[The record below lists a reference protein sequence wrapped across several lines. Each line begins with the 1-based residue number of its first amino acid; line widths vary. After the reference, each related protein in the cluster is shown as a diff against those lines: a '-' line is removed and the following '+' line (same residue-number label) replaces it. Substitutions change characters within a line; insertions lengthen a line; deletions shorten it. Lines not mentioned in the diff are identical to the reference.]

1 MEEFAEG
8 NDDEQMIF
16 SDIEDLTAHGK
27 LKGIGMTDII
37 KLKQAGVCTVQGVH
51 MSTKRFLL
59 KIKGFSEAKVDK
71 LKEAASKMCPA
82 NFSTAMEISQNRKK
96 VWSISTGS
104 EALNGILGGGI
115 QSMSIT
121 EVFGEFRCGKT
132 QMSHTLCVTAQ
143 LPRDMGGAEGK
154 VAFIDTEG
162 TFRPDRIKA
171 IAERFG
177 VDADQAMENIIVSRA
192 YNSEQQMEYI
202 TKLGT
207 IFAEDG
213 QYRLLIV
220 DSIMALFRVDYSG
233 RGELSERQKKLN
245 IMLAR
250 LNHISE
256 EFNVAVFV
264 TNQVQADPG
273 AAMMFASNDRKPVGG
288 HVMAHASAT
297 RLLLRKGRG
306 EERVAKLNDS
316 PDMPEAECSYVIT
329 PGGIADVS

>member
-1 MEEFAEG
+1 MSAITDIVDTTGE
-8 NDDEQMIF
+8 DQMAF
-16 SDIEDLTAHGK
+16 SDIEELTSH
-27 LKGIGMTDII
+27 GIGMTDIVR
-37 KLKQAGVCTVQGVH
+37 LKQSGICTVQGVH

-71 LKEAASKMCPA
+71 LKEAASKMCPV
-82 NFSTAMEISQNRKK
+82 NFATAMEISQNRKR

-132 QMSHTLCVTAQ
+132 QMSHTLCVAAQ

-171 IAERFG
+171 IAERYG
-177 VDADQAMENIIVSRA
+177 LDPDQTMENIIVSRA
-192 YNSEQQMEYI
+192 YNSEQQMDYI
-202 TKLGT
+202 TKLAT

-233 RGELSERQKKLN
+233 RGELSERQQKLN

-273 AAMMFASNDRKPVGG
+273 AALMFASNDRKPVGG

-316 PDMPEAECSYVIT
+316 PDMPEAECSYIIT